1 MTESVMAFTSLEA
14 SGFDVAG
21 VGTILPLRAPIGRE
35 FLIADRTGF
44 GDQSVFV
51 NLESMFV
58 PPLVSADHGTEDF
71 VLVVFVDQ
79 EGRPAVFAVLDV
91 ARRACA

>member
-1 MTESVMAFTSLEA
+1 MTESVMAVTSLEA
-14 SGFDVAG
+14 SGFDVTG
-21 VGTILPLRAPIGRE
+21 VRTILPLRTPIGRE
-35 FLIADRTGF
+35 CLIARRTGF

-51 NLESMFV
+51 DLKSMFV
-58 PPLVSADHGTEDF
+58 PPLVSASHGTEDF

-79 EGRPAVFAVLDV
+79 EGRPTVFAVTDV

>member
-14 SGFDVAG
+14 SGFNVAG
-21 VGTILPLRAPIGRE
+21 VGTILPLRTPIGRE
-35 FLIADRTGF
+35 CLIADMTRF
-44 GDQSVFV
+44 GDQSVFI

-58 PPLVSADHGTEDF
+58 PPLVSTSHGTEDF
-71 VLVVFVDQ
+71 VFVVFVDQ
-79 EGRPAVFAVLDV
+79 EGRPTVFAVTDV